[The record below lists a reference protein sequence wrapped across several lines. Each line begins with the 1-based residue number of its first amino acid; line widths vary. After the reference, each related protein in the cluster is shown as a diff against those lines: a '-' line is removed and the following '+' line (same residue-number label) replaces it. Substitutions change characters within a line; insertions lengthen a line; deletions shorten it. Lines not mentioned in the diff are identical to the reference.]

1 MEQWRASRHL
11 AHAPN
16 PFRDA
21 PDAASILT
29 AAAVVPTTPGDGGSH
44 RPRTPPETSP
54 ASPYELFDVEP
65 PVGLGKMPWDSAG
78 SREATTPGHSSTPSS
93 SSSSPSSAGDSVE
106 PRGRSGAR
114 RPPPSPA
121 PALLFDEP
129 TRAHPDDRSRAGV
142 TQPDACD
149 AGPAAHPPSGRVRVS
164 VRIRPPTEPELR
176 DGGGDDE
183 DPTRARR
190 AYRPAVEPAPEQ
202 SRVLVRGRIPLSE
215 RSARDGGGH
224 GCATDAAG
232 AAVHKEMRFDAVF
245 APGASQRRVYE
256 EAASAVVDGVLRGY
270 NGTVLAYGQTGTGKT
285 YTMSGPESTRE
296 SSGES
301 RPSTGAMENNPFVQT
316 QKAFGGVAGEDRG
329 VVARALERILRVCAA
344 DGAHNSQV
352 SGDPRT
358 YVHARSPI
366 DSSRRVASRHAS
378 KRRIKR

>member
-1 MEQWRASRHL
+1 M
-11 AHAPN
+11 
-16 PFRDA
+16 
-21 PDAASILT
+21 
-29 AAAVVPTTPGDGGSH
+29 
-44 RPRTPPETSP
+44 
-54 ASPYELFDVEP
+54 
-65 PVGLGKMPWDSAG
+65 
-78 SREATTPGHSSTPSS
+78 
-93 SSSSPSSAGDSVE
+93 E

-129 TRAHPDDRSRAGV
+129 AHPAHPDDRSRAGG

-176 DGGGDDE
+176 DGGGDDD

-232 AAVHKEMRFDAVF
+232 AAVHKEMIFDAVF